1 MMASSKSPLN
11 TRFTAAVVFP
21 NLTLLVNSPN
31 KKTWLLKKCKDKII
45 NALWFTWYLWTPPKK
60 KKTSNTFVS
69 FSHLCVFGGPFKKG
83 DSSSPPAHPASQS
96 TTSRSCLKRPDGCQ
110 LEMDVSWS
118 KRLKVLLATKPLT
131 GPVLI
136 QRTVAYIYIPIPRA
150 PKPWKER
157 FWPARNQ
164 VIYHKNH

>member
-31 KKTWLLKKCKDKII
+31 KKTWLLKKCEDEI
-45 NALWFTWYLWTPPKK
+45 NALRFTWYLWTPPQKK
-60 KKTSNTFVS
+60 ENIQHLRFFFTS
-69 FSHLCVFGGPFKKG
+69 LCVFGGPFKKG
-83 DSSSPPAHPASQS
+83 DFSSPPAHPASQS

-136 QRTVAYIYIPIPRA
+136 QRTVAYIYTYIYTMS
-150 PKPWKER
+150 PKTMKR
-157 FWPARNQ
+157 KVLAS
-164 VIYHKNH
+164 